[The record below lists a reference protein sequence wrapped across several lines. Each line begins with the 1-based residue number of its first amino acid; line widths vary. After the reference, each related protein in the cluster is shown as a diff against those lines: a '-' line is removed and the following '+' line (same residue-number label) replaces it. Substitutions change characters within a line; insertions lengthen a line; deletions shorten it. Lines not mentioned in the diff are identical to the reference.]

1 MRAVLL
7 VTVAGALVGAGVLA
21 LLRAF
26 VVPPP
31 PLQRIIGGLDQS
43 LREDDAFAVGWRG
56 RLADALTVLGVTIG
70 SADGGR
76 GADLA
81 VAGRTAAEQAVTKAT
96 TALALAVMP
105 VAAVTAL
112 RLAGVGVSVAVAV
125 PAAVVMAVVGWVAP
139 DVEVTGR
146 AARRRDEFRAA
157 LSAYL
162 DVVAILLAGGSGT
175 ETALYAAAEQ
185 GAGWP
190 FVELRAAL
198 DRCRLSGEAPWR
210 ALERLGGRFGVTEL
224 SELAATAAV
233 AGEQGA
239 KVRASLAARAAG
251 LRAAQLAEVEAAAG
265 ATTERMTVPLV
276 VLGVAFLAF
285 ILFPAVV
292 GVLQLS

>member
-1 MRAVLL
+1 MRTLLL
-7 VTVAGALVGAGVLA
+7 VTAAGGLIGAGLLA
-21 LLRAF
+21 VVRAA

-31 PLQRIIGGLDQS
+31 PLERLIVQIHQPIELDD
-43 LREDDAFAVGWRG
+43 LAAGWRG
-56 RLADALTVLGVTIG
+56 RLARVLAALGVTVG
-70 SADGGR
+70 DGGR
-76 GADLA
+76 GSDLA
-81 VAGRTAAEQAVTKAT
+81 VAGRTTADQAVTKAT

-105 VAAVTAL
+105 VVAVTAL

-139 DVEVTGR
+139 DLEVRGQ

-190 FVELRAAL
+190 FVELRGAL
-198 DRCRLSGEAPWR
+198 DRCRLSGDAPWR
-210 ALERLGGRFGVTEL
+210 ALERLGRRFDVAEL

-239 KVRASLAARAAG
+239 KIRQSLAARASG

-265 ATTERMTVPLV
+265 ATTEKMTVPLV

-292 GVLQLS
+292 QVLQLS